1 MSTQYID
8 FRFKDSTGK
17 LQTIATS
24 AVESNVGGWF
34 DRLCFPRL
42 DVAVDAKLL
51 GRLESCQ

>member
-8 FRFKDSTGK
+8 FRFNDSTGK

-34 DRLCFPRL
+34 DCLCFPRL